1 MAELVL
7 HYISEDGG
15 DVDATMTE
23 LRNTSPA
30 IILGVGS
37 ATSGISSR
45 A

>member
-30 IILGVGS
+30 ILGLAV
-37 ATSGISSR
+37 R
-45 A
+45 RRE